1 MVEEG
6 GFLNFT
12 NGKKPIHGPADFQG
26 LRFRA
31 MDPSQVALYEAFG
44 ASGTPI
50 PWTELYMGLRTG
62 VADGQ
67 MNPTSYI
74 ILGSLYQVQKYLTLA
89 NIQYSDQFLVANGDL
104 LASLPAK
111 ERQALLDAAAE
122 ATRLNREAV
131 AAQQERDLAFLK
143 EKGMQIIQPSADDL
157 AAFREKGQPSYLAWL
172 KTQDIEPRWTEMA
185 FRDAGLATAPDL
197 RVAPDGRCRR
207 PGAPVRLSGVP
218 PMPSLLKGMR
228 AALLN
233 LATLLLLLDL
243 VLLIYG
249 VFARYLLGSSPIWMD
264 ELARYLIIGAVML
277 ALGAVWMEGGHMR
290 VNLLEQRLPPRL
302 AQALRLYQ
310 WLLALAFFAF
320 AAWVS
325 TRYALNAGR
334 FRSLGLGVSRTWPLL
349 SLPLGFGLLTLM
361 LLLQGPWRGSRPAP
375 PSREGRR
382 HDGHRHD
389 RSLRGQPPARPAAV
403 PLPAAHRAGGVP
415 LRRPGAVRQHP
426 AAALLRRH
434 GHLLADGDPAVRAG
448 RQPDEPFR
456 HDPAPDAPGQRPGR
470 PLRGGLGH
478 VNVVAGVFF
487 AGVNGSAAADASALS
502 TLLVPA
508 MEKEG
513 YSRRF
518 AAGLTAGSSL
528 IGPIIPPSIFMILY
542 SSLTNT
548 SVGELFLAGVIPGL
562 LLAAAFMLLNA
573 VYAYRNG
580 LQARHAAP
588 AWGEILA
595 ALSGALTALI
605 APVIIVAG
613 IVLGLVTPTESG
625 ALIALYVAL
634 VGLLQRQ
641 LSLVGLW
648 NSLRETVRLTASIY
662 VIIAA
667 ASVVNWLL
675 NYAQV
680 ASEFAQLLEPF
691 GHSPTLMLFIISAV
705 IFVCGML
712 MEEVSV
718 LMLLTPIVAPVALAA
733 GVDQCTWG

>member
-1 MVEEG
+1 MMA
-6 GFLNFT
+6 
-12 NGKKPIHGPADFQG
+12 I
-26 LRFRA
+26 A
-31 MDPSQVALYEAFG
+31 M
-44 ASGTPI
+44 I
-50 PWTELYMGLRTG
+50 
-62 VADGQ
+62 
-67 MNPTSYI
+67 
-74 ILGSLYQVQKYLTLA
+74 
-89 NIQYSDQFLVANGDL
+89 
-104 LASLPAK
+104 
-111 ERQALLDAAAE
+111 
-122 ATRLNREAV
+122 
-131 AAQQERDLAFLK
+131 
-143 EKGMQIIQPSADDL
+143 
-157 AAFREKGQPSYLAWL
+157 AAF
-172 KTQDIEPRWTEMA
+172 
-185 FRDAGLATAPDL
+185 
-197 RVAPDGRCRR
+197 V
-207 PGAPVRLSGVP
+207 
-218 PMPSLLKGMR
+218 
-228 AALLN
+228 
-233 LATLLLLLDL
+233 
-243 VLLIYG
+243 
-249 VFARYLLGSSPIWMD
+249 
-264 ELARYLIIGAVML
+264 
-277 ALGAVWMEGGHMR
+277 
-290 VNLLEQRLPPRL
+290 VNLLLGLPLFLCLLLTALVGFLFVDPALFANTLPQRFFGGMDIFSLMAIPLFVLAGNLMNHSGMTPRL
-302 AQALRLYQ
+302 MRLANAL
-310 WLLALAFFAF
+310 
-320 AAWVS
+320 V
-325 TRYALNAGR
+325 
-334 FRSLGLGVSRTWPLL
+334 
-349 SLPLGFGLLTLM
+349 
-361 LLLQGPWRGSRPAP
+361 
-375 PSREGRR
+375 
-382 HDGHRHD
+382 GH
-389 RSLRGQPPARPAAV
+389 
-403 PLPAAHRAGGVP
+403 
-415 LRRPGAVRQHP
+415 
-426 AAALLRRH
+426 
-434 GHLLADGDPAVRAG
+434 
-448 RQPDEPFR
+448 F
-456 HDPAPDAPGQRPGR
+456 
-470 PLRGGLGH
+470 RGGPVDPGEEHPGDH
-478 VNVVAGVFF
+478 VDVAE
-487 AGVNGSAAADASALS
+487 AAAADASALS

-733 GVDQCTWG
+733 GVDPVHLGLIFTLNITIALITPPMGACLFIVATISRLDILEMFKGIWPFILVALGVLSLLILFPSLTLWLPRLLN

>member
-1 MVEEG
+1 MMA
-6 GFLNFT
+6 
-12 NGKKPIHGPADFQG
+12 I
-26 LRFRA
+26 A
-31 MDPSQVALYEAFG
+31 M
-44 ASGTPI
+44 I
-50 PWTELYMGLRTG
+50 
-62 VADGQ
+62 
-67 MNPTSYI
+67 
-74 ILGSLYQVQKYLTLA
+74 
-89 NIQYSDQFLVANGDL
+89 
-104 LASLPAK
+104 
-111 ERQALLDAAAE
+111 
-122 ATRLNREAV
+122 
-131 AAQQERDLAFLK
+131 
-143 EKGMQIIQPSADDL
+143 
-157 AAFREKGQPSYLAWL
+157 AAF
-172 KTQDIEPRWTEMA
+172 
-185 FRDAGLATAPDL
+185 
-197 RVAPDGRCRR
+197 V
-207 PGAPVRLSGVP
+207 
-218 PMPSLLKGMR
+218 
-228 AALLN
+228 
-233 LATLLLLLDL
+233 
-243 VLLIYG
+243 
-249 VFARYLLGSSPIWMD
+249 
-264 ELARYLIIGAVML
+264 
-277 ALGAVWMEGGHMR
+277 
-290 VNLLEQRLPPRL
+290 VNLLLGLPLFLCLLLTALVGFLFVDPALFANTLPQRFFGGMDIFSLMAIPLFVLAGNLMNHSGMTPRL
-302 AQALRLYQ
+302 MRLANAL
-310 WLLALAFFAF
+310 
-320 AAWVS
+320 V
-325 TRYALNAGR
+325 
-334 FRSLGLGVSRTWPLL
+334 
-349 SLPLGFGLLTLM
+349 
-361 LLLQGPWRGSRPAP
+361 
-375 PSREGRR
+375 
-382 HDGHRHD
+382 GH
-389 RSLRGQPPARPAAV
+389 
-403 PLPAAHRAGGVP
+403 
-415 LRRPGAVRQHP
+415 
-426 AAALLRRH
+426 
-434 GHLLADGDPAVRAG
+434 
-448 RQPDEPFR
+448 F
-456 HDPAPDAPGQRPGR
+456 
-470 PLRGGLGH
+470 RGGLGH

-580 LQARHAAP
+580 LQGAP
-588 AWGEILA
+588 CG
-595 ALSGALTALI
+595 SGLGRDPGGAVRRPDRADR
-605 APVIIVAG
+605 AG
-613 IVLGLVTPTESG
+613 DHRRRNRPGLVTPTESG

-733 GVDQCTWG
+733 GVDPVHLGLIFTLNITIALITPPMGACLFIVATISRLDILEMFKGIWPFILVALGVLSLLILFPSLTLWLPRLLN

>member
-1 MVEEG
+1 
-6 GFLNFT
+6 
-12 NGKKPIHGPADFQG
+12 
-26 LRFRA
+26 
-31 MDPSQVALYEAFG
+31 
-44 ASGTPI
+44 
-50 PWTELYMGLRTG
+50 
-62 VADGQ
+62 
-67 MNPTSYI
+67 
-74 ILGSLYQVQKYLTLA
+74 
-89 NIQYSDQFLVANGDL
+89 
-104 LASLPAK
+104 
-111 ERQALLDAAAE
+111 
-122 ATRLNREAV
+122 
-131 AAQQERDLAFLK
+131 
-143 EKGMQIIQPSADDL
+143 
-157 AAFREKGQPSYLAWL
+157 
-172 KTQDIEPRWTEMA
+172 
-185 FRDAGLATAPDL
+185 
-197 RVAPDGRCRR
+197 
-207 PGAPVRLSGVP
+207 
-218 PMPSLLKGMR
+218 MPSLLKGMR

-361 LLLQGPWRGSRPAP
+361 LLLRGPGRGSRPAP
-375 PSREGRR
+375 PSRRVAGMM
-382 HDGHRHD
+382 
-389 RSLRGQPPARPAAV
+389 AIAMIAAFV
-403 PLPAAHRAGGVP
+403 VNLLLGLPLF
-415 LRRPGAVRQHP
+415 LCLLLT
-426 AAALLRRH
+426 ALVGFLFV
-434 GHLLADGDPAVRAG
+434 DPALFANTLPQRFFGGMDIFSLMAIPLFVLAG
-448 RQPDEPFR
+448 NLMNHSGMTPRLMRLANALVGHF
-456 HDPAPDAPGQRPGR
+456 
-470 PLRGGLGH
+470 RGGLGH

-634 VGLLQRQ
+634 VGMLQRQ
-641 LSLVGLW
+641 LNLVGLW

-733 GVDQCTWG
+733 GVDPVHLGLIFTLNITIALITPPMGACLFIVATISRLDILEMFKGIWPFILVALGCCRC

>member
-1 MVEEG
+1 
-6 GFLNFT
+6 
-12 NGKKPIHGPADFQG
+12 
-26 LRFRA
+26 
-31 MDPSQVALYEAFG
+31 
-44 ASGTPI
+44 
-50 PWTELYMGLRTG
+50 
-62 VADGQ
+62 
-67 MNPTSYI
+67 
-74 ILGSLYQVQKYLTLA
+74 
-89 NIQYSDQFLVANGDL
+89 
-104 LASLPAK
+104 
-111 ERQALLDAAAE
+111 
-122 ATRLNREAV
+122 
-131 AAQQERDLAFLK
+131 
-143 EKGMQIIQPSADDL
+143 
-157 AAFREKGQPSYLAWL
+157 
-172 KTQDIEPRWTEMA
+172 
-185 FRDAGLATAPDL
+185 
-197 RVAPDGRCRR
+197 
-207 PGAPVRLSGVP
+207 
-218 PMPSLLKGMR
+218 MPSLLKGMR

-349 SLPLGFGLLTLM
+349 SLPLGFGLLTPHAVAPGALAAAAGQHHRRGRVAGM
-361 LLLQGPWRGSRPAP
+361 MAIAMIAAFVVNLLLG
-375 PSREGRR
+375 
-382 HDGHRHD
+382 
-389 RSLRGQPPARPAAV
+389 L
-403 PLPAAHRAGGVP
+403 PLF
-415 LRRPGAVRQHP
+415 LCLLLT
-426 AAALLRRH
+426 ALVGFLFV
-434 GHLLADGDPAVRAG
+434 DPALFANTLPQRFFGGMDIFSLMAIPLFVLAG
-448 RQPDEPFR
+448 NLMNHSGMTPRLMRLANALVGHF
-456 HDPAPDAPGQRPGR
+456 
-470 PLRGGLGH
+470 RGGLGH

-634 VGLLQRQ
+634 VGMLQRQ

-733 GVDQCTWG
+733 GVDPVHLGLIFTLNITIALITPPMGACLFIVATISRLDILEMFKGIWPFILVALGVLSLLILFPSLTLWLPRLLN

>member
-1 MVEEG
+1 
-6 GFLNFT
+6 
-12 NGKKPIHGPADFQG
+12 
-26 LRFRA
+26 
-31 MDPSQVALYEAFG
+31 
-44 ASGTPI
+44 
-50 PWTELYMGLRTG
+50 
-62 VADGQ
+62 
-67 MNPTSYI
+67 
-74 ILGSLYQVQKYLTLA
+74 
-89 NIQYSDQFLVANGDL
+89 
-104 LASLPAK
+104 
-111 ERQALLDAAAE
+111 
-122 ATRLNREAV
+122 
-131 AAQQERDLAFLK
+131 
-143 EKGMQIIQPSADDL
+143 
-157 AAFREKGQPSYLAWL
+157 
-172 KTQDIEPRWTEMA
+172 
-185 FRDAGLATAPDL
+185 
-197 RVAPDGRCRR
+197 
-207 PGAPVRLSGVP
+207 
-218 PMPSLLKGMR
+218 MPSLLKGMR

-334 FRSLGLGVSRTWPLL
+334 FRSLGLGISRTWPLL

-361 LLLQGPWRGSRPAP
+361 LLLQGPGRGSRPAP
-375 PSREGRR
+375 PSRRVAGMM
-382 HDGHRHD
+382 
-389 RSLRGQPPARPAAV
+389 AIAMIAAFV
-403 PLPAAHRAGGVP
+403 VNLLLGLPLF
-415 LRRPGAVRQHP
+415 LCLLLT
-426 AAALLRRH
+426 ALVGFLFV
-434 GHLLADGDPAVRAG
+434 DPALFANTLPQRFFGGMDIFSLMAIPLFVLAG
-448 RQPDEPFR
+448 NLMNHSGMTPRLMRLANALVGHF
-456 HDPAPDAPGQRPGR
+456 
-470 PLRGGLGH
+470 RGGLGH

-733 GVDQCTWG
+733 GVDPVHLGLIFTLNITIALITPPMGACLFIVATISRLDILEMFKGIWPFILVALGCCRC

>member
-1 MVEEG
+1 
-6 GFLNFT
+6 
-12 NGKKPIHGPADFQG
+12 
-26 LRFRA
+26 
-31 MDPSQVALYEAFG
+31 
-44 ASGTPI
+44 
-50 PWTELYMGLRTG
+50 
-62 VADGQ
+62 
-67 MNPTSYI
+67 
-74 ILGSLYQVQKYLTLA
+74 
-89 NIQYSDQFLVANGDL
+89 
-104 LASLPAK
+104 
-111 ERQALLDAAAE
+111 
-122 ATRLNREAV
+122 
-131 AAQQERDLAFLK
+131 
-143 EKGMQIIQPSADDL
+143 
-157 AAFREKGQPSYLAWL
+157 
-172 KTQDIEPRWTEMA
+172 
-185 FRDAGLATAPDL
+185 
-197 RVAPDGRCRR
+197 
-207 PGAPVRLSGVP
+207 
-218 PMPSLLKGMR
+218 MPSLLKGMR

-361 LLLQGPWRGSRPAP
+361 LLLQGA
-375 PSREGRR
+375 
-382 HDGHRHD
+382 
-389 RSLRGQPPARPAAV
+389 L
-403 PLPAAHRAGGVP
+403 
-415 LRRPGAVRQHP
+415 
-426 AAALLRRH
+426 AAAAGQHHRRGRVAGMMAIAMIAAFVVNLLL
-434 GHLLADGDPAVRAG
+434 GLPLFLCLLLTALVGFLFVDPALFANTLPQRFFGGMDIFSLMAIPLFVLAG
-448 RQPDEPFR
+448 NLMNHSGMTPRLMRLANALVGHF
-456 HDPAPDAPGQRPGR
+456 
-470 PLRGGLGH
+470 RGGLGH

-634 VGLLQRQ
+634 VGMLQRQ
-641 LSLVGLW
+641 LNLVGLW

-733 GVDQCTWG
+733 GVDPVHLGLIFTLNITIALITPPMGACLFIVATISRLDILEMFKGIWPFILVALGVLSLLILFPSLTLWLPRLLN

>member
-1 MVEEG
+1 
-6 GFLNFT
+6 
-12 NGKKPIHGPADFQG
+12 
-26 LRFRA
+26 
-31 MDPSQVALYEAFG
+31 
-44 ASGTPI
+44 
-50 PWTELYMGLRTG
+50 
-62 VADGQ
+62 
-67 MNPTSYI
+67 
-74 ILGSLYQVQKYLTLA
+74 
-89 NIQYSDQFLVANGDL
+89 
-104 LASLPAK
+104 
-111 ERQALLDAAAE
+111 
-122 ATRLNREAV
+122 
-131 AAQQERDLAFLK
+131 
-143 EKGMQIIQPSADDL
+143 
-157 AAFREKGQPSYLAWL
+157 
-172 KTQDIEPRWTEMA
+172 
-185 FRDAGLATAPDL
+185 
-197 RVAPDGRCRR
+197 
-207 PGAPVRLSGVP
+207 
-218 PMPSLLKGMR
+218 MPSLLKGMR

-361 LLLQGPWRGSRPAP
+361 LLLQGPWP
-375 PSREGRR
+375 
-382 HDGHRHD
+382 
-389 RSLRGQPPARPAAV
+389 
-403 PLPAAHRAGGVP
+403 
-415 LRRPGAVRQHP
+415 RQHHRRGRVAGMMAIAMI
-426 AAALLRRH
+426 AAFVVNLLLGLPLFLCLLLTALVGFLFV
-434 GHLLADGDPAVRAG
+434 DPALFANTLPQRFFGGMDIFSLMAIPLFVLAG
-448 RQPDEPFR
+448 NLMNHSGMTPRLMRLANALVGHF
-456 HDPAPDAPGQRPGR
+456 
-470 PLRGGLGH
+470 RGGLGH

-733 GVDQCTWG
+733 GVDPVHLGLIFTLNITIALITPPMGACLFIVATISRLDILEMFKGIWPFILVALGVLSLLILFPSLTLWLPRLLN